1 MRFLILAK
9 IPTEDGNKMVQD
21 PNLLE
26 KLEKYIN
33 KVKAEATY
41 FFEADGNRVASFIVD
56 IESADQIPVLAEP
69 LFSGMG
75 AHVEFHPVMSFDDLK
90 KGIPQAVVEVESL
103 PLLKHIPPLSF
114 YFCKQGETYSQC
126 IFLLL
131 FCIQHFT

>member
-56 IESADQIPVLAEP
+56 IESADQIPVLAEL

-75 AHVEFHPVMSFDDLK
+75 AHMEFHPVMSFDDLR
-90 KGIPQAVVEVESL
+90 KGIPQAVVEVDS
-103 PLLKHIPPLSF
+103 
-114 YFCKQGETYSQC
+114 YRY
-126 IFLLL
+126 
-131 FCIQHFT
+131 

>member
-21 PNLLE
+21 SNFLR

-56 IESADQIPVLAEP
+56 I
-69 LFSGMG
+69 
-75 AHVEFHPVMSFDDLK
+75 
-90 KGIPQAVVEVESL
+90 
-103 PLLKHIPPLSF
+103 
-114 YFCKQGETYSQC
+114 
-126 IFLLL
+126 
-131 FCIQHFT
+131 